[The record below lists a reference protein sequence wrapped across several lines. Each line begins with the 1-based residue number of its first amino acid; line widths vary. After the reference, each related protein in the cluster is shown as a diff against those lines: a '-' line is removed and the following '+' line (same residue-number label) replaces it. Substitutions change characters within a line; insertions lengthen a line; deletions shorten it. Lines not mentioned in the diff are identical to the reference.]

1 MLLYLPVYPNS
12 VIATSTA
19 PCLSL
24 PQGHKSERVSF
35 QFRTG
40 RMIVL
45 KKEGQR
51 LLKKKTKKPLWKENP
66 FLEGQEGRTLW
77 HYKIKTWG
85 ECSVH
90 PSLSSASSFTL
101 PALCFSTACSLI
113 FLCVF
118 AQSRHLLIDAFLD
131 LYILNGNWS
140 LNFSCHRTC
149 ISFLSCV
156 YDNSMY
162 IILHVFILLRKKPWG
177 SLYSRGEESKE
188 IKQLCK

>member
-1 MLLYLPVYPNS
+1 MLLYLPVYPIS

-77 HYKIKTWG
+77 HYKIKTDGKPGQLHREMRPPTLEDSSQQLVMPPFAYSFHTHLTSAVSKPRSFSGAQWM
-85 ECSVH
+85 
-90 PSLSSASSFTL
+90 LSGWTRYLF
-101 PALCFSTACSLI
+101 
-113 FLCVF
+113 
-118 AQSRHLLIDAFLD
+118 
-131 LYILNGNWS
+131 
-140 LNFSCHRTC
+140 
-149 ISFLSCV
+149 
-156 YDNSMY
+156 
-162 IILHVFILLRKKPWG
+162 
-177 SLYSRGEESKE
+177 LYSKCLAHWCL
-188 IKQLCK
+188 IKLFFSLRDKT